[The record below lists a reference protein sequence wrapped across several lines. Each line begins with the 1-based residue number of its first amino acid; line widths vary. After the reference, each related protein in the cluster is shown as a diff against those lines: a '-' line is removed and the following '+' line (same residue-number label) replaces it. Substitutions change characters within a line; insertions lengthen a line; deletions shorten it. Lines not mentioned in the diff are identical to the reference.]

1 VPDPQLAVKNKFSER
16 QYHNGGEIWVLTIDH
31 PPLNLLTRSVFEEL
45 ESQIGEFEKDA
56 LSKVL
61 IISGKGTRAFSGG
74 VAIEEIMSIDN
85 GEEGVR
91 LGRKAH
97 SFFNKIESLDK
108 PVIAAINALCMGG
121 GNELALACH
130 FRIASETAK
139 FSQPEISLG
148 FIPGFGATQRLPR
161 LVGLSTARKMM
172 MTGES
177 IGASEALRIGLVDVV
192 VGQEEVLKAA
202 ITLAKK
208 LADKSQLVI
217 RMIQIATREGL
228 SRPLNEALE
237 IELECFK
244 KTCES
249 EDMKE
254 GLRAFK
260 EKRKPNFKN
269 R

>member
-1 VPDPQLAVKNKFSER
+1 MSDPLLAVKNKFTER
-16 QYHNGGEIWVLTIDH
+16 QCHNNREIWVLAIAH
-31 PPLNLLTRSVFEEL
+31 PPLNLLTRGVFEEL
-45 ESQIGEFEKDA
+45 RTRISEFEKDT

-61 IISGKGTRAFSGG
+61 IITGKGMRAFSGG
-74 VAIEEIMSIDN
+74 VAIEEIMSIGN
-85 GEEGVR
+85 GEEGAR
-91 LGRKAH
+91 QGREAH

-130 FRIASETAK
+130 FRIASATAK

-161 LVGLSTARKMM
+161 LVGLSAARKMM
-172 MTGES
+172 MTGET
-177 IGASEALRIGLVDVV
+177 IGADEALRIGLVDTI
-192 VGQEEVLKAA
+192 VGGDEVLGAA

-208 LADKSQLVI
+208 LADKSQGAI
-217 RMIQIATREGL
+217 RLIQKATREGL
-228 SRPLNEALE
+228 SKPLGEALE

-254 GLRAFK
+254 GLKAFR
-260 EKRKPNFKN
+260 EKRKPNFKD